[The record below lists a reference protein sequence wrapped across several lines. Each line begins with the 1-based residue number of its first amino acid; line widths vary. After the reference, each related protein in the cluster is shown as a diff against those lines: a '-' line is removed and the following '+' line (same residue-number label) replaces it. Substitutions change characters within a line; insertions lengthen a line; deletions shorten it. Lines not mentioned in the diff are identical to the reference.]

1 MTEGGPN
8 ERLQAAFRGE
18 LQDHMRSV
26 EADLLALERATKV
39 AERAALCVSIF
50 RSVHSLKGAA
60 RVVGE
65 TALEL
70 LCHRLEE
77 RLQGLRDG
85 QVAPSPELLQTLLH
99 AVDAIRATADGSDES
114 KANLSAVIVRLEAP
128 GEETSSPRPTTG
140 SAEPPAGRPANE
152 GFVRVTPSQLDELL
166 SRSEELLVA
175 RRRAAHQDERL
186 AALYDN
192 LVAEQR
198 RWSDIARGFDV
209 ELARDRAG
217 SSPGDPEAESRVHA
231 TLRALADYQA
241 RHRRLAE
248 YLRGFAA
255 ELAADR
261 RALDQAADS
270 LDAGIRRLRMFPF
283 AAACEGLQR
292 AARDLASPDGKAV
305 EVVIAG
311 AEVELDRA
319 VLEALRDPLLHL
331 VRNAVDHGVESEE
344 ARRQAGKPPSATVA
358 VSARLR
364 GMQVEV
370 EVADDGRG
378 VDSEAVLAASKAHG
392 QSGDLDLATPL
403 DLIFEPGVSTAPKV
417 TAVSGRGVGL
427 DVVKSRV
434 ESMGGTV
441 EVRSQ
446 PGRGAAFR
454 LVLPL
459 TLSAVRGVL
468 VSAGGQVFA
477 VGAAFVEQLLRID
490 PTVIRSVEGRPVL
503 DHRGEPV
510 AFATLA
516 ALLAPGADAPLLTGR
531 IPALLLS
538 AGGRRVAIAVDE
550 LLAEQDIV
558 VRNLGRR
565 LKRVPYAAGATTLSD
580 GRIALIL
587 NVPDLLDSAL
597 SAPARA
603 SAPAPSVDGSTA
615 PRLLLADDSVT
626 TRTLMTTI
634 LEGAGHQV
642 TAVVDGAA
650 AWREL
655 QASSYDLVV
664 SDVEMPHMDGIALTE
679 AIRAAPRLRD
689 LPVVLVTA
697 LDSEAARA
705 RGLHAGAS
713 AYLVKSAFD
722 QRELLEVVRQLL

>member
-1 MTEGGPN
+1 
-8 ERLQAAFRGE
+8 
-18 LQDHMRSV
+18 
-26 EADLLALERATKV
+26 
-39 AERAALCVSIF
+39 
-50 RSVHSLKGAA
+50 
-60 RVVGE
+60 
-65 TALEL
+65 
-70 LCHRLEE
+70 
-77 RLQGLRDG
+77 
-85 QVAPSPELLQTLLH
+85 
-99 AVDAIRATADGSDES
+99 
-114 KANLSAVIVRLEAP
+114 
-128 GEETSSPRPTTG
+128 
-140 SAEPPAGRPANE
+140 
-152 GFVRVTPSQLDELL
+152 
-166 SRSEELLVA
+166 
-175 RRRAAHQDERL
+175 
-186 AALYDN
+186 
-192 LVAEQR
+192 
-198 RWSDIARGFDV
+198 
-209 ELARDRAG
+209 
-217 SSPGDPEAESRVHA
+217 
-231 TLRALADYQA
+231 
-241 RHRRLAE
+241 
-248 YLRGFAA
+248 
-255 ELAADR
+255 
-261 RALDQAADS
+261 
-270 LDAGIRRLRMFPF
+270 
-283 AAACEGLQR
+283 
-292 AARDLASPDGKAV
+292 
-305 EVVIAG
+305 
-311 AEVELDRA
+311 
-319 VLEALRDPLLHL
+319 
-331 VRNAVDHGVESEE
+331 
-344 ARRQAGKPPSATVA
+344 
-358 VSARLR
+358 
-364 GMQVEV
+364 
-370 EVADDGRG
+370 
-378 VDSEAVLAASKAHG
+378 
-392 QSGDLDLATPL
+392 
-403 DLIFEPGVSTAPKV
+403 
-417 TAVSGRGVGL
+417 
-427 DVVKSRV
+427 
-434 ESMGGTV
+434 
-441 EVRSQ
+441 
-446 PGRGAAFR
+446 
-454 LVLPL
+454 
-459 TLSAVRGVL
+459 VL